1 MWAPNAATL
10 PPHPAPA
17 LPTGTFH
24 GAKRVHIWGIC
35 HSCHQY
41 SHLTVAHVTK
51 ELSCLIL
58 VMSSSNSHMSTMPD
72 SAVHP
77 SIRKEKG

>member
-1 MWAPNAATL
+1 MGLRGSISGVSATAAT
-10 PPHPAPA
+10 
-17 LPTGTFH
+17 
-24 GAKRVHIWGIC
+24 
-35 HSCHQY
+35 S

-72 SAVHP
+72 SAVRP